1 MLNISPRRLLA
12 LALGL
17 SLAAPALAQ
26 GPPAQAPYPAR
37 TQGPAA
43 PQYPQAGPQ
52 YPQPRV
58 ATNSPRTTVPQPARA
73 PFELNAQQQAFVDQI
88 LELWEKESGK
98 IKSYKSSFERW
109 EYDPVFGPAG
119 DVPKTKSLGQ
129 LKYARPDKGMFR
141 VTDTLHYTAP
151 ASAEEQ
157 PTWKAREGETG
168 EHWVCDGEAVYE
180 FNGMKKQ
187 MIVSPLPPEMRGKA
201 IADGPLP
208 FLFGAEKEKLKARYF
223 IRVSQSNEKEIWL
236 EAYPRRQEDAANF
249 QRVELILDR
258 SQFLPTAMQVYLPN
272 GKSRTVY
279 IFGDAKINDPLEV
292 FVGVFQQPRT
302 PLGWTKVVE
311 PIPSGAPTTQPA
323 GPQAQQGQPL
333 RR

>member
-1 MLNISPRRLLA
+1 MLAISPRRLLA
-12 LALGL
+12 LAVGL

-26 GPPAQAPYPAR
+26 NPPAQAPYPAR
-37 TQGPAA
+37 PQTQANPQNQPQYRVAANSAHSAA
-43 PQYPQAGPQ
+43 PQA
-52 YPQPRV
+52 
-58 ATNSPRTTVPQPARA
+58 ARA
-73 PFELNAQQQAFVDQI
+73 PFELSAQQQAFVDQI
-88 LELWEKESGK
+88 LELWERESGK

-119 DVPKTKSLGQ
+119 DVPKTKSLG
-129 LKYARPDKGMFR
+129 LLRYARPDKGMFR
-141 VTDTLHYTAP
+141 ITDMLHYTAP
-151 ASAEEQ
+151 ASGDEQ

-180 FNGMKKQ
+180 FNALKKQ

-249 QRVELILDR
+249 QRVELILNR
-258 SQFLPTAMQVYLPN
+258 SQFLPSAMQVYLPN

-279 IFGDAKINDPLEV
+279 IFNDAKINDPLEV

-311 PIPSGAPTTQPA
+311 PLPTGAPTTQPLE
-323 GPQAQQGQPL
+323 PQAQQGQAPL